1 MKMTYCENSEIN
13 HYEIRLTAHPK
24 NKKLVT
30 ILMKQF
36 QDSLEIIEVYDE
48 YKNIYPM
55 TLLEIYYF
63 EMVDHRLFAYTE
75 NDVYMVCYKSIAS
88 LHERVSSYGFYR
100 INVRT
105 LVNVKHVRSYH
116 IKVGSRRKIIL
127 DNGDLLVSTRRFKP
141 EFDKMI
147 GDFEYLE

>member
-1 MKMTYCENSEIN
+1 
-13 HYEIRLTAHPK
+13 
-24 NKKLVT
+24 
-30 ILMKQF
+30 
-36 QDSLEIIEVYDE
+36 
-48 YKNIYPM
+48 
-55 TLLEIYYF
+55 
-63 EMVDHRLFAYTE
+63 
-75 NDVYMVCYKSIAS
+75 MVCYKSIAS